1 MKKKD
6 ILLIIVILLIAG
18 AGYVLLN
25 VSDNYKDEN
34 NNVVIRVEGKIYGT
48 YPLNKNKEIIIDVKK
63 GYNKIEIKNGYVY
76 MKDADCPDKYCV
88 EQGRKS
94 RAGSTIVCLPHK
106 VTVQINAVQSGKKK
120 TNSDNK
126 DVDIIAE

>member
-6 ILLIIVILLIAG
+6 IFLIIIILLIAG

-25 VSDNYKDEN
+25 VPDNYKEEN
-34 NNVVIRVEGKIYGT
+34 NNVVIRVEGKIYGK
-48 YPLNKNKEIIIDVKK
+48 YPLNENKEIIIEEKK

-88 EQGRKS
+88 EQGRKKK
-94 RAGSTIVCLPHK
+94 AGSTIVCLPHK
-106 VTVQINAVQSGKKK
+106 VTVQINTGQSGKKK
-120 TNSDNK
+120 TDSDNK